1 MSLHIAVIYGSV
13 RRERQGI
20 KAARFIVRKL
30 EERGHNVT
38 LIDAKEHPLP
48 VLDLRFKEYEPGEA
62 PAPMQKIHDMLE
74 AADAFI
80 VVSGEYNH
88 GIPPGLK
95 NLLDHY
101 LPEYRRKPSGIVSY
115 SAGSFAGARV
125 HESLREVLATLGSP
139 TLPATFIISSVSN
152 SFDDDGNALD
162 DAYNARVQRFL
173 DEYEWFARAL
183 KGTDKFS
190 SSDKRN

>member
-1 MSLHIAVIYGSV
+1 MSLNIAVVYGSV
-13 RRERQGI
+13 RRDRQGI

-30 EERGHNVT
+30 EERGHTVA
-38 LIDAKEHPLP
+38 LVDAKEYPLP
-48 VLDLRFKEYEPGEA
+48 ILDLRYKEYEAGSA
-62 PAPMQKIHDMLE
+62 PAPMQKIHEMLE
-74 AADAFI
+74 AANAFI
-80 VVSGEYNH
+80 IVSGEYNH

-139 TLPATFIISSVSN
+139 ALPAAFLISSVSN
-152 SFDDDGNALD
+152 SFSDEGDALD
-162 DAYNARVQRFL
+162 ETYNGRVDKFL
-173 DEYEWFARAL
+173 DEYEWFANAL
-183 KGTDKFS
+183 IS
-190 SSDKRN
+190 A

>member
-30 EERGHNVT
+30 EERGHTAT
-38 LIDAKEHPLP
+38 LVDAKEHPLP
-48 VLDLRFKEYEPGEA
+48 LLDLRFKEYETGEA
-62 PAPMQKIHDMLE
+62 PAPMQNIHDMLE
-74 AADAFI
+74 AADAFV

-95 NLLDHY
+95 NLLDHF

-125 HESLREVLATLGSP
+125 HASLREVLATFGSP
-139 TLPATFIISSVSN
+139 TLPATLLVSSVSS

-162 DAYNARVQRFL
+162 DAYNGRANKFL
-173 DEYEWFARAL
+173 DEFEWFANAL
-183 KGTDKFS
+183 KSG
-190 SSDKRN
+190 